1 MVFFDSRCNNLE
13 KWQAERECSEKSV
26 SKEILKVR
34 AFSSETL
41 LGHEKLMQN
50 DDVVAFN
57 ITYYPIFKNI
67 RNILDGLHILLA
79 PEQNHEKLL
88 ANIPRT
94 G

>member
-1 MVFFDSRCNNLE
+1 ME
-13 KWQAERECSEKSV
+13 KWQAERKYSEKSV
-26 SKEILKVR
+26 STEILKVR

-57 ITYYPIFKNI
+57 I
-67 RNILDGLHILLA
+67 LDGLHILLA